1 MATTKILGLE
11 ITALSSSYAVSAS
24 YAATASYAPA
34 YLPLTGGT
42 INGNVTVN
50 GTASI
55 AFLNVSYESASVIY
69 SSGSNQF
76 GDASNDTQ
84 TLWGTVN
91 IKSGPVLVTGSVI
104 ATSGF
109 TGSLQGTASY
119 AVTASYALNGGGS
132 AAWGGIT
139 GTLSNQTDLQT
150 ELTAKQNKLILFCTS
165 SVTTVTGSTSETLI
179 ASVAI
184 PTTINNA
191 MLRSSFIVRSVTL
204 GAGTPRTRI
213 RIGTVASP
221 SLVQITA
228 ATILGTNAI
237 GSLGMVSMYRTMPV
251 IGGVSGSIK
260 AIQMTGNVNADFG
273 QTAAFDIV
281 SRDFTTQQ
289 YLYYTIANTT
299 LAGQTDCYGILVEN
313 IQ

>member
-1 MATTKILGLE
+1 MPNWKRVIVSGSDAILTSVIATAGFTGSLQG
-11 ITALSSSYAVSAS
+11 TAS
-24 YAATASYAPA
+24 YATQALSASYAPA
-34 YLPLTGGT
+34 GAVAPTFPYTGSAIISGSLT
-42 INGNVTVN
+42 VT
-50 GTASI
+50 GS
-55 AFLNVSYESASVIY
+55 LNVSA
-69 SSGSNQF
+69 
-76 GDASNDTQ
+76 
-84 TLWGTVN
+84 
-91 IKSGPVLVTGSVI
+91 
-104 ATSGF
+104 GF

-119 AVTASYALNGGGS
+119 AVSASYALNGGGS

-139 GTLSNQTDLQT
+139 GTLSTQTDLQT

-204 GAGTPRTRI
+204 GAGAPRTRI

-221 SLVQITA
+221 TLVQITA
-228 ATILGTNAI
+228 ATSLGTNAI

-260 AIQMTGNVNADFG
+260 AVAMGSNVNADYG

-289 YLYYTIANTT
+289 YLYYTITNTT
-299 LAGQTDCYGILVEN
+299 VAGQTDCYGILVEN